1 MFAWKSYIVKKVKIL
16 SIELLV
22 AIPEDEEEE
31 EDDIPRPPAL
41 KSSSEF
47 REDRVEETEAGIS
60 NNFLKAH
67 NGRYGFTK

>member
-1 MFAWKSYIVKKVKIL
+1 MRNIL
-16 SIELLV
+16 PIKLLV
-22 AIPEDEEEE
+22 AIPEDEEEEE

-60 NNFLKAH
+60 NNSLKAH
-67 NGRYGFTK
+67 NGKYGFTK

>member
-1 MFAWKSYIVKKVKIL
+1 MKKVKIL

-47 REDRVEETEAGIS
+47 REDRVEETEAGIG
-60 NNFLKAH
+60 NKAI
-67 NGRYGFTK
+67 GS